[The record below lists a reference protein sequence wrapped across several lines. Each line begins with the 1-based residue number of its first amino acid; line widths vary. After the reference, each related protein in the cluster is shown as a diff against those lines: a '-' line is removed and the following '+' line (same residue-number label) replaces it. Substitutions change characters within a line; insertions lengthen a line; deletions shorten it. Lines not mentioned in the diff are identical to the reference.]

1 MIRKLSFEELVNA
14 RPTPETAKALP
25 RYPIY
30 GLVDN
35 VRSLHNVGSIF
46 RTADGAGLE
55 KLFLC
60 GITGRPPQNEIHKTA
75 LGAEENVAWEYFAD
89 PTEIINQL
97 KANGVRIVVLEHTN
111 RSVHFQQ
118 ADYCFPACLV
128 VGHEYQGISDAIISL
143 ADLAVEIP
151 MYGLKGSLNV
161 GVAFGIAVYEM
172 VGQFKTKIA
181 GDQNGKFAN
190 PVFRI

>member
-1 MIRKLSFEELVNA
+1 MIRKLSFEELVTA
-14 RPTPETAKALP
+14 RPTPETAKMRP
-25 RYPIY
+25 RHPIY

-46 RTADGAGLE
+46 RTADGAGLQ

-75 LGAEENVAWEYFAD
+75 LGAEENVAWEYFSD

-97 KANGVRIVVLEHTN
+97 KANGVQIVVLEHTN
-111 RSVHFQQ
+111 QSVHFQQ
-118 ADYCFPACLV
+118 AEYRFPMCLV
-128 VGHEYQGISDAIISL
+128 VGHEYQGISDEIISL

-161 GVAFGIAVYEM
+161 GVAFGIAIYEI
-172 VGQFKTKIA
+172 VRQILIK
-181 GDQNGKFAN
+181 NGGKN
-190 PVFRI
+190 E